1 MIFIS
6 DNWWLLKS
14 DEIKPINYNYN
25 SLLNKKKKLDEERN
39 KLSPE
44 NDSRE
49 DIRKL
54 LLKIMN
60 SPEKKK
66 HNKLFGA
73 R

>member
-1 MIFIS
+1 MKGR
-6 DNWWLLKS
+6 LKMKEDKRIIELS
-14 DEIKPINYNYN
+14 ESEIKIIIYC
-25 SLLNKKKKLDEERN
+25 LNEERN
-39 KLSPE
+39 KLSLE

>member
-1 MIFIS
+1 MKEDKRIIELS
-6 DNWWLLKS
+6 ES
-14 DEIKPINYNYN
+14 EIKIIIYC
-25 SLLNKKKKLDEERN
+25 LNEERN

>member
-1 MIFIS
+1 MKEDKRIIELS
-6 DNWWLLKS
+6 ES
-14 DEIKPINYNYN
+14 EIKIIIYC
-25 SLLNKKKKLDEERN
+25 LNEERN
-39 KLSPE
+39 KLSLE